1 MNRTAPVEL
10 TQIGLDP
17 HAFKYSDDRSWRGP
31 CPVCGGHRR
40 FVVFTDHEWPM
51 WNGWCD
57 DCGKTIK
64 AWQMV
69 TYQITDEQRA
79 AAQAKA
85 AEYERIREQHRREM
99 LAKFTVTE
107 LWQELHRR
115 LSAEHVAQWEAW
127 GVPVEWQN
135 YLELG
140 YTPDKAYYDAT
151 GTLKHTP
158 AYTIPYFHYNVTAQ
172 DQKQFATM
180 QYRLFNADNLADR
193 YRFEHGLPATYYQTV
208 PTDPIEDQVVI
219 CEGAKKGIVTRIS
232 LTNLCVL
239 AVPSKGSWGGIVEA
253 VKQCGRVHVLLDP
266 DASLQAVRLARAIGK
281 SAHVVRLNHKVDDL
295 ATQYGMT
302 GRDFESAI
310 RWERIV

>member
-1 MNRTAPVEL
+1 MNRTAPSEL
-10 TQIGLDP
+10 CQIGLQPDQ
-17 HAFKYSDDRSWRGP
+17 FKYSDERSWRGP

-51 WNGWCD
+51 WNGYCD
-57 DCGKTIK
+57 DCGKMIK

-69 TYQITDEQRA
+69 TCQITDEQRA

-99 LAKFTVTE
+99 LARFTTAE

-127 GVPVEWQN
+127 GVPVEWQD

-140 YTPDKAYYDAT
+140 YTPDKSYYDAS
-151 GTLKHTP
+151 GALRHTP
-158 AYTIPYFHYNVTAQ
+158 AYTIPYFHYNETAQ
-172 DQKQFATM
+172 DKKQFSTM
-180 QYRLFNADNLADR
+180 QYRLFNSDNPADR

-208 PTDPIEDQVVI
+208 PTDPIGDETVI
-219 CEGAKKGIVTRIS
+219 CEGAKKGIVTRVS

-253 VKQCGRVHVLLDP
+253 VKPCGRVYVVLDP
-266 DASLQAVRLARAIGK
+266 DAKQNSVKLARSIGPQ
-281 SAHVVRLNHKVDDL
+281 ARIIRLPVKIDDAVIDHGL
-295 ATQYGMT
+295 NADAFRNILKQ
-302 GRDFESAI
+302 S
-310 RWERIV
+310 WRI